1 MAFSMFSWDEGVDGL
16 FIKVASILSCIFIKK
31 KKKTIASGEKPNFS
45 SKACSTELSHGL
57 CLQVGKVI
65 WSTSLV

>member
-31 KKKTIASGEKPNFS
+31 KKKQLPVER
-45 SKACSTELSHGL
+45 
-57 CLQVGKVI
+57 
-65 WSTSLV
+65 SLILVQRLVPLNSAMVFAYKLVK